1 MSIYI
6 AHRRRKTS
14 NAFSFNYI
22 SLHDLTVSDFPN
34 DVLFTTVVNCKSCE
48 RCTVVGIVD
57 LLLLL
62 HLFPYRCF
70 MTFSGLIQLYGKTGG
85 AVQVSSS
92 NGVVVSADV
101 ESAKTFHLTRCLA
114 WDIVSEVLRPS
125 CFSMMDANRTDWYV
139 IHYSTYL
146 RVHPEYD
153 TGHLPYFKQEASFIL
168 HPDTFY
174 PGHYALESQNLS
186 EWYFKSHSDGRLAV
200 VPRDNVVDYYDT
212 ASFRMYDYNTSCT
225 YSLLPDPGY
234 SWRAGTVWARRMWV
248 GLWF

>member
-1 MSIYI
+1 
-6 AHRRRKTS
+6 
-14 NAFSFNYI
+14 
-22 SLHDLTVSDFPN
+22 
-34 DVLFTTVVNCKSCE
+34 
-48 RCTVVGIVD
+48 
-57 LLLLL
+57 
-62 HLFPYRCF
+62 

-125 CFSMMDANRTDWYV
+125 CFSLMDANRTDWYV
-139 IHYSTYL
+139 SHYYSSL

-174 PGHYALESQNLS
+174 PGHYALESQNLADS
-186 EWYFKSHSDGRLAV
+186 YFMSYMDGRLAV
-200 VPRDNVVDYYDT
+200 VPRFNNVIFDDK
-212 ASFRMYDYNTSCT
+212 ASFRIYDYNTSST
-225 YSLLPDPGY
+225 YSFLPTPV
-234 SWRAGTVWARRMWV
+234 TV
-248 GLWF
+248 GGQ